1 MAIGCGDRPFPDR
14 LFPGP
19 YGRGWLGDG
28 PNTEPV
34 TSEGS
39 EIAAVRTAKDSA
51 DLELS
56 IVHRPTHTVVRLRG
70 GIDVATAPG
79 LHERLLS
86 LLRRGMGL
94 IILDLS
100 EVSFCDAS
108 GLGVLVSGHLYAKVL
123 GVTLRLTAPGPRM
136 TKLLR
141 LHGLDRTLAI
151 YPAPPDA
158 LTRGGSRGGS
168 PRPRVRACQ

>member
-1 MAIGCGDRPFPDR
+1 M
-14 LFPGP
+14 
-19 YGRGWLGDG
+19 
-28 PNTEPV
+28 
-34 TSEGS
+34 
-39 EIAAVRTAKDSA
+39 RTAKDSV

-56 IVHRPTHTVVRLRG
+56 IVYRPTHTLVRLRG
-70 GIDVATAPG
+70 EIDVATAPG
-79 LHERLLS
+79 LPERLLT
-86 LLRRGMGL
+86 LLRRGTGL

-108 GLGVLVSGHLYAKVL
+108 GLGVLVSGHLHAKVL

-136 TKLLR
+136 AKLLR

-158 LTRGGSRGGS
+158 RTRGGSHGGW
-168 PRPRVRACQ
+168 PRPRVQACQ

>member
-1 MAIGCGDRPFPDR
+1 
-14 LFPGP
+14 
-19 YGRGWLGDG
+19 
-28 PNTEPV
+28 V
-34 TSEGS
+34 TIEGS
-39 EIAAVRTAKDSA
+39 EITAVRTAKDFA
-51 DLELS
+51 ELELS
-56 IVHRPTHTVVRLRG
+56 IVHRSTHTLVRLRG
-70 GIDVATAPG
+70 EIDVATGPG
-79 LHERLLS
+79 LRERLLT

-123 GVTLRLTAPGPRM
+123 GVPLRLTALAPEMAR
-136 TKLLR
+136 LLR
-141 LHGLDRTLAI
+141 LHGLDRSLAI

-158 LTRGGSRGGS
+158 PTRGGSPGGW